1 MTSKRQTT
9 MAKRAREQKLQEK
22 RERKQEKKKAAA
34 ADKAARLNGGVPV
47 DGIDGETELV
57 DGELVDPVEGELR
70 ETDDLALSR
79 SDLPGEGGDGTA

>member
-34 ADKAARLNGGVPV
+34 ADKAARLNGGAPV
-47 DGIDGETELV
+47 DGIDGDTELEEGAL
-57 DGELVDPVEGELR
+57 DDPVEGEVQ
-70 ETDDLALSR
+70 EADDLALRR
-79 SDLPGEGGDGTA
+79 SDLPREGGNVTA